1 MDLFREKMD
10 VGGCFGGHS
19 RTLVDMGEVGLYFS
33 EHLTFRFMGV
43 KLFVSCKRLSTA
55 KARVHRWFSKG
66 RVGALRQCTS
76 KDLYSVPI
84 NALHAE

>member
-1 MDLFREKMD
+1 MDLFGEKMD

-19 RTLVDMGEVGLYFS
+19 RTLVDTGEVGLYFS
-33 EHLTFRFMGV
+33 ERLTFRFMGV
-43 KLFVSCKRLSTA
+43 KLFVSRKQLSTA
-55 KARVHRWFSKG
+55 KARVHRRFSKG

-84 NALHAE
+84 DALHAE